1 MQENLRTRS
10 PAGEATS
17 QQFFSRAEASH
28 QAFGSASPEEKTR
41 ESIKSSVYTVSSS
54 TSVFLS
60 LYTTLSRRF
69 PAVIPQELPVS
80 EAESPARPGRK
91 DTGSRETQGTAGTH
105 TSVKIFL
112 SSGAWKSPFLLHP
125 QQSLLQA
132 FWARLPAAPGRP
144 QLYLPRTP
152 KLTFWLNP
160 GSPFFMEQWRE
171 TWARVR
177 PEGSRS
183 QPSHLLAM
191 T

>member
-17 QQFFSRAEASH
+17 QRFFSRAEASH
-28 QAFGSASPEEKTR
+28 QAAGSASPEEKTR
-41 ESIKSSVYTVSSS
+41 ESIKSSVYTMSSS

-60 LYTTLSRRF
+60 LYTALGRRF
-69 PAVIPQELPVS
+69 LTVTPQELPVS
-80 EAESPARPGRK
+80 EPESPAGPGRK
-91 DTGSRETQGTAGTH
+91 DTGPHETQRTAGTH
-105 TSVKIFL
+105 TLVKIFL
-112 SSGAWKSPFLLHP
+112 SSGAWKSPFLPHP

-132 FWARLPAAPGRP
+132 FRARLPAAPGRP
-144 QLYLPRTP
+144 QLYLPCTP

-177 PEGSRS
+177 PEGSS
-183 QPSHLLAM
+183 LNPA
-191 T
+191 TY